1 MKLSV
6 VIRVIKRKPHPL
18 GPQNTSSIRAN
29 IPSADKMNC
38 SASKPRIPSA
48 HNMPHHSCHASP
60 RPETCFRITH
70 KHPPG
75 RKDESILVPIVHH
88 AAKAIPTRS
97 PSHSIGP
104 ISAVRKSYP
113 SRSRPRAYPPPSAQA
128 SHGPTACNLLSQI
141 TSRRPR
147 GLNWF

>member
-1 MKLSV
+1 MI
-6 VIRVIKRKPHPL
+6 IRVIKRKPHPL

-29 IPSADKMNC
+29 ISSADKMKC
-38 SASKPRIPSA
+38 SASKPRITSA

-60 RPETCFRITH
+60 RPESCFRITH
-70 KHPPG
+70 KHPLG
-75 RKDESILVPIVHH
+75 CKDETFVIPIVHH
-88 AAKAIPTRS
+88 AAKTIPTRS

-113 SRSRPRAYPPPSAQA
+113 SRSRPRAYPHPSAQA

-141 TSRRPR
+141 ALPRPTD
-147 GLNWF
+147 